1 MLTFSPATLPEEYI
15 YYAILG
21 LCKAW
26 EKNFSKKF
34 KHNMSF
40 ESLTVC
46 LQTAFPA
53 IPSTI
58 RMLWALPGNLPIYKL
73 GEMRSKQK
81 GTILLSY
88 GIL

>member
-1 MLTFSPATLPEEYI
+1 MA
-15 YYAILG
+15 
-21 LCKAW
+21 
-26 EKNFSKKF
+26 
-34 KHNMSF
+34 F
-40 ESLTVC
+40 EPLTVC
-46 LQTAFPA
+46 LQTVFPA

-58 RMLWALPGNLPIYKL
+58 GMLWALPGNLPIYKL